1 MKDKLKNTLLT
12 GIQLIK
18 DPYYQGFAAELAF
31 YIILSIVPML
41 MLLSQLLG
49 VFGLSLETLQ
59 RVMGEYITADM
70 SQIIE
75 QILSFTTSSGSNVIF
90 TLVVLWSASKAQFVL
105 IRMGSYTMSGGEI
118 TGSGFIKDRIRAL
131 ISIIMVITTIASGL
145 ILLVY
150 GEVIIKFVLS
160 ILKELVVLPP
170 EWVIGDLWLVLRWP
184 VAFGIYFLVVWV
196 NYALM
201 FHKRISLKKVAPGAM
216 FASIGILLVTFLY
229 ALYTNLIANYDL
241 IYGALASVV
250 ALMMWIYFI
259 AWCLGGGLIVNRAW
273 MENKLE
279 D

>member
-1 MKDKLKNTLLT
+1 MKVKIKNTLLS
-12 GIQLIK
+12 GLQLIK

-49 VFGLSLETLQ
+49 VFGLSLEVLQ
-59 RVMGEYITADM
+59 SVMGEYITEDM
-70 SQIIE
+70 SEIIE
-75 QILSFTTSSGSNVIF
+75 QVLSFTTSSGSNIVF

-105 IRMGSYTMSGGEI
+105 IRLGSYTMSGGEI
-118 TGSGFIKDRIRAL
+118 TGGGFIKDRIRAL
-131 ISIIMVITTIASGL
+131 VSIIMVIGSIASGL

-150 GEVIIKFVLS
+150 GEIIVKFLLS
-160 ILKELVVLPP
+160 TLKELFVLPP
-170 EWVIGDLWLVLRWP
+170 LWAAAGDLWLVLRWP
-184 VAFGIYFLVVWV
+184 IAFGIYFLVVWV

-201 FHKRISLKKVAPGAM
+201 SHKRISLKKVAPGAM
-216 FASIGILLVTFLY
+216 FASVGILLISFLY

-259 AWCLGGGLIVNRAW
+259 SWCLGGGLIVNRAW
-273 MENKLE
+273 MENKST
-279 D
+279 

>member
-1 MKDKLKNTLLT
+1 MKARLKETLLT

-49 VFGLSLETLQ
+49 IFGLSLETLQ
-59 RVMGEYITADM
+59 KVMGSYLTEEMTG
-70 SQIIE
+70 IIE
-75 QILSFTTSSGSNVIF
+75 QVLSFTTSSGSNIIF

-118 TGSGFIKDRIRAL
+118 TGGGFIKDRIRAL
-131 ISIIMVITTIASGL
+131 VSIIMVIITIASGL

-150 GEVIIKFVLS
+150 GETIIKFVLTT
-160 ILKELVVLPP
+160 LKEIAVLPP
-170 EWVIGDLWLVLRWP
+170 IWVVGDLWLILRWP
-184 VAFGIYFLVVWV
+184 IAFGIYFLVVWI

-201 FHKRISLKKVAPGAM
+201 FHKRISLKKVAPGAL
-216 FASIGILLVTFLY
+216 FASIGILLVSFIY
-229 ALYTNLIANYDL
+229 GLYTNLIANYDL
-241 IYGALASVV
+241 IYGALASLV

-259 AWCLGGGLIVNRAW
+259 SWCLGGGLIVNRAW
-273 MENKLE
+273 MENK
-279 D
+279 

>member
-1 MKDKLKNTLLT
+1 MKARLKETLLT

-49 VFGLSLETLQ
+49 IFGLSLETLQ
-59 RVMGEYITADM
+59 KVMGSYLTEEMAG
-70 SQIIE
+70 IIE
-75 QILSFTTSSGSNVIF
+75 QVLSFTTSSGSNIIF

-118 TGSGFIKDRIRAL
+118 TGGGFIKDRIRAL
-131 ISIIMVITTIASGL
+131 VSIIMVIITIASGL

-150 GEVIIKFVLS
+150 GETIIKFVLTT
-160 ILKELVVLPP
+160 LKEIAVLPP
-170 EWVIGDLWLVLRWP
+170 IWVVGDLWLILRWP
-184 VAFGIYFLVVWV
+184 IAFGIYFLVVWV

-201 FHKRISLKKVAPGAM
+201 FHKRISLKKVAPGAL
-216 FASIGILLVTFLY
+216 FASIGILLVSFIY
-229 ALYTNLIANYDL
+229 GLYTNLIANYDL
-241 IYGALASVV
+241 IYGALASLV

-259 AWCLGGGLIVNRAW
+259 SWCLGGGLIVNRAW
-273 MENKLE
+273 MENK
-279 D
+279 

>member
-49 VFGLSLETLQ
+49 VFGFSLETLQ
-59 RVMGEYITADM
+59 KVLGEYITEDM
-70 SQIIE
+70 SGIIE
-75 QILSFTTSSGSNVIF
+75 QILSFTTSSGSNIVF
-90 TLVVLWSASKAQFVL
+90 TLIVIWSASKAQFSL

-118 TGSGFIKDRIRAL
+118 TGSGFIKDRLKALVSIVVVIVAITFAL
-131 ISIIMVITTIASGL
+131 IV
-145 ILLVY
+145 LVY
-150 GEVIIKFVLS
+150 GEILIKL
-160 ILKELVVLPP
+160 LLGMLRELVVLPP
-170 EWVIGDLWLVLRWP
+170 QWVVGDLWLLLRWP
-184 VAFGIYFLVVWV
+184 IAYGVYFLVVWV

-201 FHKRISLKKVAPGAM
+201 FHKRIAFKKVAPGAV
-216 FASIGILLVTFLY
+216 FASVGILLITYLY

-259 AWCLGGGLIVNRAW
+259 SWCLGGGLIVNRAW
-273 MENKLE
+273 METNE
-279 D
+279 N